1 MAPFNLADLKRRL
14 MKRAVE
20 PAPTPQAIEVHIHM
34 DDLVTSLLDRS
45 RQQPLEVR
53 TNAPIPSP

>member
-20 PAPTPQAIEVHIHM
+20 PAPTQAIEVHIHM

-45 RQQPLEVR
+45 RRQPLEVR